1 MYDKEKVIGWALGE
15 VGYHE
20 GPNNWNR
27 YAEHLDSIPGFYNG
41 PKQNQPWCDI
51 FVDDCFV
58 ICYGVEAAKKLLCQ
72 PDYSCGAGCLYSM
85 QYFQQ
90 AGQFHKTGA
99 QTGDQIFFSYQAG
112 EISHTGIVVEVTN
125 DHVIT
130 VEGNTSD
137 GVYKRTYPIFDSR
150 IYGYGRPDWSI
161 GGEDD
166 PTPEPTPEPQ
176 PTPSGKVFSID
187 LRYLRKG
194 DKGEDVRAMQGALIA
209 RGCSCGKWGAD
220 GDFGN
225 DTFAALRA
233 FQNRNGLVMDG
244 ELGPLTA
251 ARLYGG
257 VR

>member
-58 ICYGVEAAKKLLCQ
+58 ICYGVDAAKKLLCQ

-99 QTGDQIFFSYQAG
+99 QTGDQIFFSYKAG
-112 EISHTGIVVEVTN
+112 EISHTGIVVEVTS

-137 GVYKRTYPIFDSR
+137 GVYKRTYPILDSR
-150 IYGYGRPDWSI
+150 IYGYGRPDWNI
-161 GGEDD
+161 GGDD
-166 PTPEPTPEPQ
+166 PTPVPEPTPTPGGINL
-176 PTPSGKVFSID
+176 PTLRQGDGMNNPSEV
-187 LRYLRKG
+187 
-194 DKGEDVRAMQGALIA
+194 VRAAQFLLNGRGA
-209 RGCSCGKWGAD
+209 SCGRYGAD
-220 GDFGN
+220 GEFGPA
-225 DTFAALRA
+225 TKSAVLAYQR
-233 FQNRNGLVMDG
+233 RTGLEADGIIGDQTWRKLLGVM
-244 ELGPLTA
+244 
-251 ARLYGG
+251 
-257 VR
+257 